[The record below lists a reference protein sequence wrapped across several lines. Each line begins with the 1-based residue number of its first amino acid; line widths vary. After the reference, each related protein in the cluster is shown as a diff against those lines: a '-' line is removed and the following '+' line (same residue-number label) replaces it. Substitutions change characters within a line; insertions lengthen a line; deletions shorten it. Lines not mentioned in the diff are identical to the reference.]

1 MFAVYQHLR
10 SLVFGGE
17 EDAEANSNEVP
28 LTKPP
33 IKSEMQKRY
42 FTGVVTSVNDT
53 SGMIDCRVF
62 FEMDTVIGG
71 QRPAVGATV
80 HVCATREHSQ
90 AGWRA
95 TKVEVTSQWQPE
107 GRSEKEV
114 LIGFVAQ
121 LSSTRGVIDCGT
133 EEVVFSPGSG
143 VCADEYKPF
152 VNDRVSVSLL
162 YQDGERM
169 VNEVRPLREKSM
181 TASVSSVLQGYG
193 TIEEDIYFSFFSCA
207 RGYRPRV
214 GDSVRVVCVEYQHQ
228 KSNWRALSVEPMLTR
243 PEGKRSDVSCKL
255 LVGILSMTQLHVLP
269 TILGPIRELHSSN
282 KQRKALVFKTSIFVN
297 FINKTLFLEIYN
309 CFLLQV
315 FRPSS
320 YSFPSPPPLL
330 HPHSSTLSLWIITEC
345 GGSR

>member
-1 MFAVYQHLR
+1 MLQAQSALGLVALLLLAWSLGEERRLSAWRIAVTGAALQIVLAALMLYLPGLGAAVAAANR
-10 SLVFGGE
+10 VVAALDAATGAGTSLVFGYLGGAPLPFE
-17 EDAEANSNEVP
+17 ESFPGAAFVLAFRALPIILVVSALAALLTHWRILP
-28 LTKPP
+28 L
-33 IKSEMQKRY
+33 
-42 FTGVVTSVNDT
+42 VVR
-53 SGMIDCRVF
+53 GF
-62 FEMDTVIGG
+62 G
-71 QRPAVGATV
+71 P
-80 HVCATREHSQ
+80 
-90 AGWRA
+90 

-143 VCADEYKPF
+143 VCANGYKPF

-228 KSNWRALSVEPMLTR
+228 KSNWRALSVEPMSTR
-243 PEGKRSDVSCKL
+243 PEGKRSDVSCGL
-255 LVGILSMTQLHVLP
+255 LAGILAMTQLRVLP

-282 KQRKALVFKTSIFVN
+282 KQRKALVLKTSIFVK
-297 FINKTLFLEIYN
+297 FINKTLF
-309 CFLLQV
+309 
-315 FRPSS
+315 
-320 YSFPSPPPLL
+320 
-330 HPHSSTLSLWIITEC
+330 
-345 GGSR
+345 